1 MFEVGVLSGSTGA
14 ITTVSLV
21 LGEALVLYVGYGVL
35 GSLVGPR
42 VLDAAGGE

>member
-1 MFEVGVLSGSTGA
+1 MSVIGVLSGSTGA
-14 ITTVSLV
+14 VTTVGLV

-35 GSLVGPR
+35 DGLVRSR